1 MSDTTPEKRLV
12 DSVSPSASNG
22 SNTSNPLNNSSPQP
36 LKSNESDKKPK
47 VTRRSVACKS
57 CHSLKVKCTPSDPN
71 NPSAP
76 CVRCINANRI
86 CEIDLNQTRKRR
98 KKSEIL
104 EAKRQAGQSL
114 PEHKKEKNTPTQ
126 SGYNS
131 SENYSSSINNAND
144 SLLTSRYQSPMTFDP
159 TSPMVFRP
167 QASSAVPPIP
177 SNLNPQSAA
186 PTPIPTSGIPPQLP
200 SPHESAILRGN
211 TTSPTSKDDE
221 INQLKQRVRFLETE
235 LANKRLLANKK
246 GFSNDSPTDL
256 QSPPFVSKF
265 DLESEI
271 SILAESSAR
280 LTDLTNQLNEAA
292 SRRIQLV
299 SAKKP
304 VDLISKGVITVAE
317 AEERLK
323 LYREQIYGRHPLIAI
338 PDNMHA
344 IEFLQSQPFL
354 FNSIMSACNLITKN
368 ADKDVVLA
376 IDNEAMTS
384 VAVEVMVVG
393 TKSVELVKAFL
404 VLCLYYNS
412 PELFKQRRYHMLNT
426 ICVSLL
432 HDVGIFARP
441 TYSYNQADGT
451 LKQDANSKDKGN
463 DEYRELVLITYFVTV
478 STCLVLRR
486 SIYARWTPYVEE
498 CCSLLENSLQEKH
511 RRLALFARM
520 NNKLDKIHHIVHAP
534 EMPGQ
539 KSGVSQY
546 VIQELQ
552 RLLSDL
558 KLKIKDNQYSLL
570 SYYYSIEAYLH
581 EPILTKVFKSDTELD
596 GKAMKSI
603 RYCTSSCLNALDEYS
618 KLTPDQIALL
628 PFPFGSRIMYT
639 AGMLLRLRYLILSLP
654 SHIDKE
660 LVPKRAVTSIQCVS
674 KLVEQAN
681 ILNPHNHYLT
691 KMRLVLQLFIQ
702 TYATQV
708 LELLSKNGNTPQNF
722 KPDESETQ
730 QLRALARE
738 YNDIRKVSKVSL
750 VSDTR
755 SAEPLDVL
763 SYAATFRRENNDKP
777 SAVAGS
783 LRKSFSENDQAIK
796 TSSQCGQFVSA
807 NNTPVPQVINSPP
820 ILQTNVPVL
829 HQSQSIINGNNR
841 NSAPLAFNNITTPSL
856 HQFGDVL
863 PPSSM
868 PQPDYRQFR
877 LPSISNTVHY
887 SSNPRLNAN
896 LANPDQ
902 LENSYQVLNDE
913 FWSNLLSTDST
924 DRINF
929 TSNNFNGNTG
939 NDEVFFMNN

>member
-1 MSDTTPEKRLV
+1 MSEIVPEKQL
-12 DSVSPSASNG
+12 DDGISPSASNG
-22 SNTSNPLNNSSPQP
+22 TNTNNPLNNTGQQISKPEE
-36 LKSNESDKKPK
+36 SNKKPK

-114 PEHKKEKNTPTQ
+114 SENKREKKTSTQ

-131 SENYSSSINNAND
+131 SDSYSSSIRNTND
-144 SLLTSRYQSPMTFDP
+144 PLLTSRYHSPMTFDP

-167 QASSAVPPIP
+167 QAGSAVPPIP
-177 SNLNPQSAA
+177 SNLNPVSTA
-186 PTPIPTSGIPPQLP
+186 PTPTPTPGVPPPQLP
-200 SPHESAILRGN
+200 SPHDSALLRGN
-211 TTSPTSKDDE
+211 TTSPMSKDDE
-221 INQLKQRVRFLETE
+221 INQLKQRIRVLEIE
-235 LANKRLLANKK
+235 LANKRLLANRK
-246 GFSNDSPTDL
+246 GFSTDSPTDL
-256 QSPPFVSKF
+256 QSPPFISKF
-265 DLESEI
+265 DLESEV
-271 SILAESSAR
+271 SILAESSAK

-344 IEFLQSQPFL
+344 EEFLQSQPFL

-441 TYSYNQADGT
+441 TYSFNQAEGT
-451 LKQDANSKDKGN
+451 LKQDIGSKDKGN

-498 CCSLLENSLQEKH
+498 CCSLLENSPQEKH

-534 EMPGQ
+534 EMPGR
-539 KSGVSQY
+539 KSGASQY

-552 RLLSDL
+552 RLLSEL
-558 KLKIKDNQYSLL
+558 KLKIKDNQHALL
-570 SYYYSIEAYLH
+570 SYYYSVEAYLH

-603 RYCTSSCLNALDEYS
+603 CYCTSSCLNALDEYS
-618 KLTPDQIALL
+618 KLTPDQVALL

-639 AGMLLRLRYLILSLP
+639 AGMLLRLRYFILSLP

-763 SYAATFRRENNDKP
+763 SYAATFRRDNNDKNNTP
-777 SAVAGS
+777 GS
-783 LRKSFSENDQAIK
+783 PRKSFSENDQTIK
-796 TSSQCGQFVSA
+796 TPSQYGQFASA
-807 NNTPVPQVINSPP
+807 NNTPAPQVINSPP
-820 ILQTNVPVL
+820 ITQTNVHIPQ
-829 HQSQSIINGNNR
+829 QSRSITNGNNR
-841 NSAPLAFNNITTPSL
+841 NGTQLSFTNTTTPSL
-856 HQFGDVL
+856 HQFGDVV

-929 TSNNFNGNTG
+929 TSNNFNGNIG